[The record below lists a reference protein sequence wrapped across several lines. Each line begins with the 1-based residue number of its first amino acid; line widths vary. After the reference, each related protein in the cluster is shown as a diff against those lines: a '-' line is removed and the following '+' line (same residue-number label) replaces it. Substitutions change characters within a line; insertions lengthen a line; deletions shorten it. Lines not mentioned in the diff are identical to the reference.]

1 MKKWIISLLLSSLLF
16 WLCSFAAAQKQTGV
30 ASYYADKFEG
40 QLTASGEKYKH
51 KHLTAAHK
59 ILPFGTLVKVTN
71 IKNGKSVE
79 VTIND
84 RGPFVNGRI
93 IDLSKSAAEALQFTA
108 QGLTEVEIQVVDAGD
123 GKVKNTQIQID
134 RPFAEDIYFS
144 LKVEREKPQGYGVQI
159 ASFRSLD
166 NLMRLAENIRKS
178 YGEVPF
184 VEVKDINGEKVYAI
198 VVGKTNKRK
207 KVEQL
212 KQSVSERFPDAFVI
226 TY

>member
-1 MKKWIISLLLSSLLF
+1 MKNRIITLLVFTVLF
-16 WLCSFAAAQKQTGV
+16 WLSSFAFVQKQTGI

-51 KHLTAAHK
+51 KRLTAAHK

-84 RGPFVNGRI
+84 RGPFVSGRI

-108 QGLTEVEIQVVDAGD
+108 QGLTEVELEVVDAGD
-123 GKVKNTQIQID
+123 GKVKNTQMQID
-134 RPFAEDIYFS
+134 DPLAEDIYFS
-144 LKVEREKPQGYGVQI
+144 LKVERENPEGYGVQI

-198 VVGKTNKRK
+198 VIGKTNNRK
-207 KVEQL
+207 KVEVL
-212 KQSVSERFPDAFVI
+212 KQSVKERFPDAFVI